1 MTLRP
6 NIRAAAR
13 PGGTLAGALAS
24 ERRTRE
30 LASSVDRH
38 ATAAELLGSRGER
51 HAEARRAQQARRE
64 LVRHL
69 LRGLEGDTAACERM
83 GDWVDGEDLSPGVLD
98 RLAAV
103 LRG

>member
-1 MTLRP
+1 MSD
-6 NIRAAAR
+6 
-13 PGGTLAGALAS
+13 ALAA

-30 LASSVDRH
+30 LAARVERH

-51 HAEARRAQQARRE
+51 HAEARRAQQARRA

-69 LRGLEGDTAACERM
+69 LRGLEGDRAACERL